1 MWMWGAVT
9 SIPSL
14 TRKGRPRA
22 SLRSRP
28 PSGRTWTALR
38 VRSVDKLVEILDLDR
53 LDLVGELEAEHLR
66 EERHVRGKGALLVL
80 SLAEAVTFAGERDVR
95 VRNAA
100 LPQRIDDHLGL
111 RRRHD
116 LVVQAL
122 QQQQRARDRVGMT
135 DRRPVAVL

>member
-1 MWMWGAVT
+1 MWMCGAVT

-22 SLRSRP
+22 SLRSSS

-66 EERHVRGKGALLVL
+66 EERHVRGERALLVL
-80 SLAEAVTFAGERDVR
+80 GLAEAVTFAGESDVR
-95 VRNAA
+95 VWNAT
-100 LPQRIDDHLGL
+100 LLQRVDYHLRL

-116 LVVQAL
+116 LVV
-122 QQQQRARDRVGMT
+122 
-135 DRRPVAVL
+135 